1 MNFLYGSF
9 LVAIIS
15 IGIPIIIHFFQFR
28 KFKRVNFSSIRFL
41 DEIQKDKK
49 NSNQL
54 KHWLILLSRIL
65 LISCLVLAFA
75 MPFLTDLMHKSFG
88 KRNQVVLYIDN
99 SFSMNAKSTKGTLLQ
114 EAKAQAESIIK
125 AYKESDRFLV
135 FSNSKELSS
144 IRRWMSKSEVINTIA
159 SLKIT
164 PESKSLSNLIPPI
177 DEAFAE
183 DLNANNQLYLISDFQ
198 TNFLN
203 NKGKIISPNSRFQ
216 SNIIKLK
223 SSNQANVYIDS
234 VWMDAP
240 VLQVGQSNILNAR
253 IKNIGSSSLEGMTVG
268 LKINNQQ
275 KGLATINLEAK
286 SSKNI
291 EIPFTIAE
299 KGYNRVELSIQDYPI
314 TFDDQYFAGFEVP
327 EQIPIV
333 LIGDNASNKLLKQA
347 FLLEK
352 AFQVSD
358 YSPSNVT
365 QEVIKKA
372 TLIVLSGI
380 DNLNSG
386 ITSAI
391 IQANQQGTNVLF
403 FPSTNSKISPDI
415 QTLIQN
421 LGGLTY
427 GQMNIQ
433 KQKVGQLNQSSPFF
447 NNIFDKIDNEVT
459 LPTVNQFFSFNNN
472 GKTTTTLM
480 NLNNGGVFMSYNQNG
495 NGYLFQ
501 FAVPLNESF
510 SNLVLHPIFLPILY
524 KSAFFSNNIAI
535 HSYTIGV
542 DNQINIPLKN
552 LKNEGGIIN
561 DLTIKSDK
569 SNTTLIPGKRI
580 VSNTLNL
587 NVGGLFKESGFY
599 QLINGNK
606 LMTYLPVN
614 YDRTESNLIYADNT
628 DILKYPLLTNAKIYK
643 NNNSDVISAQIKDEA
658 KGTFLWKYFLIGA
671 LLFLLTES
679 FLIYKL

>member
-203 NKGKIISPNSRFQ
+203 NKGKITSPNSRFQ

-510 SNLVLHPIFLPILY
+510 SNLVLHTIFLPILY

-569 SNTTLIPGKRI
+569 SNTALIPGKRI

-606 LMTYLPVN
+606 LITYLPVN

-628 DILKYPLLTNAKIYK
+628 DILKYPLLTSAKIYK

>member
-1 MNFLYGSF
+1 
-9 LVAIIS
+9 
-15 IGIPIIIHFFQFR
+15 
-28 KFKRVNFSSIRFL
+28 
-41 DEIQKDKK
+41 
-49 NSNQL
+49 
-54 KHWLILLSRIL
+54 
-65 LISCLVLAFA
+65 
-75 MPFLTDLMHKSFG
+75 
-88 KRNQVVLYIDN
+88 
-99 SFSMNAKSTKGTLLQ
+99 MNAKSTKGTLLQ

-203 NKGKIISPNSRFQ
+203 NKGKITSPNSRFQ

-447 NNIFDKIDNEVT
+447 KFFNNIFDKIDNEVT

-510 SNLVLHPIFLPILY
+510 SNLVLHTIFLPILY

-569 SNTTLIPGKRI
+569 SNTALIPGKRI

-606 LMTYLPVN
+606 LITYLPVN

-628 DILKYPLLTNAKIYK
+628 DILKYPLLTSAKIYK

>member
-144 IRRWMSKSEVINTIA
+144 IRRWMSKSEVINIIA

-203 NKGKIISPNSRFQ
+203 NKGKITSPNSRFQ

-253 IKNIGSSSLEGMTVG
+253 IKNIGSSSLEGMTIG

-299 KGYNRVELSIQDYPI
+299 KGYNRVELCIQDYPI